1 MSLMS
6 KMSNITKIDTDNE
19 GKAKTEDNILYHPNI
34 PVDKE
39 EKLGEVNL
47 QEAETDENEPK
58 TKSACKLAKKE
69 LLPFLYHILKKQYT
83 YDSSKMRKHQYSN
96 ELRTP
101 EYANFVAMQSTGS
114 RGRFF
119 NSTSILKI
127 GDETAS
133 DDLMALTEA

>member
-1 MSLMS
+1 
-6 KMSNITKIDTDNE
+6 MSNINKIDMDNE
-19 GKAKTEDNILYHPNI
+19 GKAKTEDNILYHLNI

-47 QEAETDENEPK
+47 QEGETDENEPK
-58 TKSACKLAKKE
+58 TKSAKKE
-69 LLPFLYHILKKQYT
+69 LLPFLNHILKKQYT
-83 YDSSKMRKHQYSN
+83 YDSSKMRKNQYN
-96 ELRTP
+96 NGQKTP
-101 EYANFVAMQSTGS
+101 EYANFVAIQSTGS

-133 DDLMALTEA
+133 DGLMALTEA

>member
-1 MSLMS
+1 
-6 KMSNITKIDTDNE
+6 MSNINKIDMDNE
-19 GKAKTEDNILYHPNI
+19 GKAKTEDNILYHLNI

-47 QEAETDENEPK
+47 QEGETDENEPK
-58 TKSACKLAKKE
+58 TKSAQKE
-69 LLPFLYHILKKQYT
+69 LLPFLNHILKKQYT
-83 YDSSKMRKHQYSN
+83 YDSSKMRKNQYN
-96 ELRTP
+96 NGQKTP
-101 EYANFVAMQSTGS
+101 EYANFVAIQSTGS

-133 DDLMALTEA
+133 DGLMALTEA